1 MKLRIAEFKIR
12 LINGVHELIDTYFNG
27 GSISDRLMNAT
38 VKIIVN
44 QNIDKLDSTLE
55 LFANKDGIV
64 DTDVIICEYTKA
76 FGADKLIIDI
86 RDFVNNDMIK
96 GILPNKALAIKIDD
110 ISNILNKYTSES
122 F

>member
-27 GSISDRLMNAT
+27 ASISDRLMNAT

-86 RDFVNNDMIK
+86 RDFVNNDMVR
-96 GILPNKALAIKIDD
+96 GILPNKALAIRIDD
-110 ISNILNKYTSES
+110 ISNMLNKYTSES

>member
-27 GSISDRLMNAT
+27 ASISDRLMNAT

-86 RDFVNNDMIK
+86 RDFVNNDMVR

>member
-1 MKLRIAEFKIR
+1 
-12 LINGVHELIDTYFNG
+12 
-27 GSISDRLMNAT
+27 MNAT

-86 RDFVNNDMIK
+86 RDFVNNDMVR